1 MSYDERNYRLKF
13 KTSEFKEKIRLILN
27 VKSTGIEI
35 EKDQD
40 GKPIKNKTVFVD
52 TRAKLKYAYGNEYT
66 TTEKESNVQKIT
78 FFVRD
83 RKALKNLDFSC
94 KIIFEEKE
102 FNIKY
107 VNRLEDNILEVRG
120 EFVNETKD

>member
-1 MSYDERNYRLKF
+1 MSYGERNYRLKF

-27 VKSTGIEI
+27 VKSTGIE
-35 EKDQD
+35 KDQD

-52 TRAKLKYAYGNEYT
+52 TRAKLKYAYGTEYT
-66 TTEKESNVQKIT
+66 TTEKESNIQKIT
-78 FFVRD
+78 FFMRD

-94 KIIFEEKE
+94 KLIFEEKE

-107 VNRLEDNILEVRG
+107 VNRLDDNILEVKG

>member
-13 KTSEFKEKIRLILN
+13 RTSEFKEKIRLVLKE
-27 VKSTGIEI
+27 KSIGI

-40 GKPIKNKTVFVD
+40 GKPIKNRTVFVD

-66 TTEKESNVQKIT
+66 TTEKESNIQKIT

-94 KIIFEEKE
+94 KLIFENKE

>member
-1 MSYDERNYRLKF
+1 MSYDERNYKLKF

-27 VKSTGIEI
+27 VKSTGIE
-35 EKDQD
+35 KDQD

-52 TRAKLKYAYGNEYT
+52 TRAKLRYAYSTEYT
-66 TTEKESNVQKIT
+66 TTEKESNIQKIT